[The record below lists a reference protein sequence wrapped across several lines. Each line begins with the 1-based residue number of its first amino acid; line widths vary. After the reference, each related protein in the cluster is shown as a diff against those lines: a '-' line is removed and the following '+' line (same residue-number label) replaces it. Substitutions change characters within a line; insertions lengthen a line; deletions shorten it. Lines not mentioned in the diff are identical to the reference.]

1 MGSDEQGRTLM
12 VLGEQRMEVS
22 EPGGRQGN
30 SKAIIFAEVSFGVRS
45 TWRGRR
51 VMGLF
56 YQSLY
61 FYIRLE
67 LFVIIK
73 FHCGGLVGKHK
84 EFCFVKL
91 QNSK

>member
-1 MGSDEQGRTLM
+1 MGSDEQERTLM

-30 SKAIIFAEVSFGVRS
+30 NKAIIFAEVSFGVRG

-56 YQSLY
+56 GGTNFIPQSSVRKLG
-61 FYIRLE
+61 IE
-67 LFVIIK
+67 EVI
-73 FHCGGLVGKHK
+73 CLR
-84 EFCFVKL
+84 
-91 QNSK
+91 

>member
-1 MGSDEQGRTLM
+1 
-12 VLGEQRMEVS
+12 MEVS
-22 EPGGRQGN
+22 EPGGRKGN
-30 SKAIIFAEVSFGVRS
+30 SKAIIFAEVSFGVRV

-51 VMGLF
+51 VVGLF

-61 FYIRLE
+61 FYVHLE
-67 LFVIIK
+67 FFIIIK
-73 FHCGGLVGKHK
+73 FYDGGLVRKHK